1 MSKTGVSINIPQAL
15 YEKINRIVETNQN
28 EFRTVEEYIVFVLQ
42 EVTKE
47 EEPTLSANEEDE
59 IRKRLQDLGYL

>member
-1 MSKTGVSINIPQAL
+1 MSKTSVSINIPKVL
-15 YEKINRIVETNQN
+15 YETINRIVETHQN

-47 EEPTLSANEEDE
+47 EESTLSANEEDE
-59 IRKRLQDLGYL
+59 IKKRLQDLGYL

>member
-1 MSKTGVSINIPQAL
+1 MSKTSVSINIPKVL
-15 YEKINRIVETNQN
+15 YETINRIVETHQN

-59 IRKRLQDLGYL
+59 IKKRLQDLGYL